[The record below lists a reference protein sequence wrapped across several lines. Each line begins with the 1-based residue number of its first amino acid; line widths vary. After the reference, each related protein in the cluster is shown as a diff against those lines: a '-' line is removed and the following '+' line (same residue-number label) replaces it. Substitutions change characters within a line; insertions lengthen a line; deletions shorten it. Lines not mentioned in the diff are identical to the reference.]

1 MSGVTV
7 DDYVLVAP
15 EKQTSSKDDM
25 SCEGYVIIPLKKLD
39 KVTYEDSPPSGY
51 NSCEEYLLE
60 TTYKPALKETPLT
73 KQRHK
78 VE

>member
-1 MSGVTV
+1 M

-15 EKQTSSKDDM
+15 EKQTSPKDDM
-25 SCEGYVIIPLKKLD
+25 SCEGYVIIPLEKPD
-39 KVTYEDSPPSGY
+39 RVTREDSPPSGY

-60 TTYKPALKETPLT
+60 PIYKPALKETPLT
-73 KQRHK
+73 KQGHK

>member
-7 DDYVLVAP
+7 DAYVLVAP
-15 EKQTSSKDDM
+15 EKQTSPKDDM
-25 SCEGYVIIPLKKLD
+25 SREGYVIILLEKPD
-39 KVTYEDSPPSGY
+39 RVAPEDSPPSGY

-60 TTYKPALKETPLT
+60 PTYKLALKETSLT